1 MVIWC
6 WTLAGLRIQLPK
18 ELERLF
24 REMAMKRF
32 GYGKGSISQA
42 AQEAIRKWLA
52 AELPLE
58 SGEFEGDPVKA
69 IEGLLA
75 DVEMDSVQLQHL
87 AGKIWVKKVLANVSG

>member
-1 MVIWC
+1 
-6 WTLAGLRIQLPK
+6 LAGLRIQLPE

-42 AQEAIRKWLA
+42 AQEAIQKWLGT
-52 AELPLE
+52 ETLLE
-58 SGEFEGDPVKA
+58 KGEFEGDPVKA

-75 DVEMDSVQLQHL
+75 DVKIDSVELQHL